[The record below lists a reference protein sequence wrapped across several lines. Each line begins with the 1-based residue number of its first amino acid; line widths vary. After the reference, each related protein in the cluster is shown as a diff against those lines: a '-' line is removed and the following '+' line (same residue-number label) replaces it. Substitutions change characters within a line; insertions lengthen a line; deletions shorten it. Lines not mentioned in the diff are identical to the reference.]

1 MLVVSDTSTLTAL
14 LQIGKDGL
22 LAVLFGRVFIPPGVR
37 DELLRFHSTLPGYL
51 ETRGI
56 LGQETV
62 DALARELD
70 RGEAEAIVLA
80 EEAGAEYLLMD
91 EKRGRS
97 AAEARGLTVIGL
109 PGVLLMAKR
118 AGHIHAVRPLI
129 GELES
134 RAGFFVSE
142 MVKQIILA
150 AADEAI

>member
-22 LAVLFGRVFIPPGVR
+22 LAVLFGRVFI
-37 DELLRFHSTLPGYL
+37 
-51 ETRGI
+51 
-56 LGQETV
+56 
-62 DALARELD
+62 
-70 RGEAEAIVLA
+70 
-80 EEAGAEYLLMD
+80 
-91 EKRGRS
+91 
-97 AAEARGLTVIGL
+97 
-109 PGVLLMAKR
+109 
-118 AGHIHAVRPLI
+118 